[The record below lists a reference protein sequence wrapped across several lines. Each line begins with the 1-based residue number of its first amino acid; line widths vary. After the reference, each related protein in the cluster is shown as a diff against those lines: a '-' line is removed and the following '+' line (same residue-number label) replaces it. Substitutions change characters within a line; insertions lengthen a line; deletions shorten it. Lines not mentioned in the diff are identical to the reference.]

1 MNEYLQNLGF
11 GVEEEKALFGSNT
24 SQIEAIVAND
34 NDGWWRKISKDQ

>member
-1 MNEYLQNLGF
+1 MNGCLQNLGF
-11 GVEEEKALFGSNT
+11 GVEEEKALFGSDT